1 MDYFVHASS
10 YVDDGAKVGSGTK
23 IWHFSHVM
31 AGAEIGERCSFG
43 QNCVV
48 APGVKIGSNVKVQNN
63 VSIYEGT
70 VIDDD
75 VFLGPSCVL
84 TNVTN
89 PRSQV
94 VRKALYEKTLLRR
107 GCSIGANATI
117 VCGITIGRYA
127 FVAAGAV
134 VAKDV
139 PDYALMVGVPARQ
152 KGWMS
157 RHGLPLTPGPDG
169 LMVCKE
175 SGYRYQEVQPGVLKC
190 LDLDEDAPLPA
201 EKSVGIVTYD
211 ELKKIER

>member
-31 AGAEIGERCSFG
+31 AGAEIGEQCSFG

-48 APGVKIGSNVKVQNN
+48 SPGVKIGSNVKVQNN

-157 RHGLPLTPGPDG
+157 RHGVLLTPGEDG
-169 LMVCKE
+169 IMICKE
-175 SGYRYQEVQPGVLKC
+175 SGYRYQEVSSGVLKC

-201 EKSVGIVTYD
+201 EKAVGTLTYD
-211 ELKKIER
+211 DLKTL